1 MREGGTEG
9 NLELAL
15 HATKHA
21 PTIFK
26 ADKECGGRCPSAGRQ
41 PMEQKDFAAR
51 MFRLRPTV
59 GTGADARERESLKE

>member
-9 NLELAL
+9 NFELAL

-26 ADKECGGRCPSAGRQ
+26 ADKECGGRCPSAGRHW
-41 PMEQKDFAAR
+41 MTREDFVAR
-51 MFRLRPTV
+51 VLWFRPTV